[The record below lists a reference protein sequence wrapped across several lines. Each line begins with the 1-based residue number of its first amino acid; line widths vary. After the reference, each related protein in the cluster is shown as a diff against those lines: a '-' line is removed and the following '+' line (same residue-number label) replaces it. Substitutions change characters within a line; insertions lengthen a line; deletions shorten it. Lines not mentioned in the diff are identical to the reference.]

1 MRVKFCRGL
10 TRTLEKREDKLIYC
24 YYPGFIKLCSNWGLS
39 GDKHRSTHKQRDGAG
54 VSLMLLRHQN
64 GILLLGKLNIYK
76 DKDSK
81 QLHPLSHSMFSP
93 EGKNHPSFRT
103 SRALRGL
110 HGAKPKPSSSKEEKM
125 PHTFYEMHKLQF
137 ISGQSSSLG
146 AKYDYYEW
154 KQINTIKH
162 SCLPAFYSI
171 RYNTA
176 NQSHQNLDLSSPH
189 CLHRAGEALL
199 QISSSNLNHSSRAW

>member
-24 YYPGFIKLCSNWGLS
+24 YYSGFIKLCPTWGLS

-54 VSLMLLRHQN
+54 VSLLLLRHQN

-76 DKDSK
+76 HNDSK

-110 HGAKPKPSSSKEEKM
+110 HGAKPKPKKKKCPTHSMRCTNYNLYQGKAAHWGPSMITMNGSKLILLNIAI
-125 PHTFYEMHKLQF
+125 YQ
-137 ISGQSSSLG
+137 
-146 AKYDYYEW
+146 
-154 KQINTIKH
+154 H
-162 SCLPAFYSI
+162 S
-171 RYNTA
+171 TA
-176 NQSHQNLDLSSPH
+176 
-189 CLHRAGEALL
+189 
-199 QISSSNLNHSSRAW
+199 